1 MVWRYHDI
9 EYPMS
14 FGRILT
20 CILILTGVVL
30 FFWLDLGSYLTLSNL
45 QHHRS
50 QLTDWY
56 QHHPLLMVFLFML
69 IYILQT
75 ALALPGAAILSLA
88 AGAVFGPL
96 VGTLS
101 AVTAATIGATA
112 SVLLTRYLLRDLV
125 MKRFGD
131 RLALINSEIQQRGV
145 NYLLFLR
152 LVPLFPFFLVNLA
165 SGLTTIPIRTFMVTT
180 ALGILPAGFLFIQAG
195 AAVGQIQTTADILST
210 RVLLSLVALGILALV
225 PAIYTRWV
233 RR

>member
-1 MVWRYHDI
+1 
-9 EYPMS
+9 MS
-14 FGRILT
+14 TGRILT
-20 CILILTGVVL
+20 VIFILAGISL
-30 FFWLDLGSYLTLSNL
+30 FFWFDLGSYLTLANL

-50 QLTDWY
+50 QLTDLY
-56 QHHPLLMVFLFML
+56 QRHPLLVVLIFML

-131 RLALINSEIQQRGV
+131 RLTFINQELQQRGV

-165 SGLTTIPIRTFMVTT
+165 SGLTTIPIRTFIVTT

-195 AAVGQIQTTADILST
+195 AAVGQIQTTADILSS
-210 RVLLSLVALGILALV
+210 RVLLSLVALGIVALV
-225 PAIYTRWV
+225 PALYTRWAQ
-233 RR
+233 R

>member
-56 QHHPLLMVFLFML
+56 QHHPLLMVLLFML
-69 IYILQT
+69 VYILQT

-88 AGAVFGPL
+88 AGAIFGPL

-125 MKRFGD
+125 MKRFGE
-131 RLALINSEIQQRGV
+131 RLTLINRDIQQRGV

-210 RVLLSLVALGILALV
+210 RVLLSLVALGTLALV
-225 PAIYTRWV
+225 PAIYTRWA

>member
-14 FGRILT
+14 TGRILT
-20 CILILTGVVL
+20 CILILAGVVL
-30 FFWLDLGSYLTLSNL
+30 FFWLDLGSYLTLTNL

-56 QHHPLLMVFLFML
+56 QNHPLLMVLLFML
-69 IYILQT
+69 VYILQT

-210 RVLLSLVALGILALV
+210 RVLLSLVALGILALI